1 MAGNTSN
8 NRFKR
13 NANAAG
19 VEPKV
24 VKPEVDANETV
35 NETEATVETPQ
46 ATETQAP
53 VAPAPVTPAP
63 VEEPASSPEPNM
75 TVALNGMIDF
85 EHRFKK
91 REAKTKQIPLNITPT
106 ANEQLQF
113 LVEKN
118 MIKSR
123 NDFIFQLVE
132 SALNNIFSNQEVR
145 DAFNQTREWEK

>member
-1 MAGNTSN
+1 MAGNTNS

-13 NANAAG
+13 NAEAAG

-24 VKPEVDANETV
+24 VKPEVEENETV
-35 NETEATVETPQ
+35 NAAETDAETPAAPQ
-46 ATETQAP
+46 VNETP
-53 VAPAPVTPAP
+53 APAPTPAP
-63 VEEPASSPEPNM
+63 AEEPASSQENNM

-91 REAKTKQIPLNITPT
+91 REAKNKQIPLNITPT
-106 ANEQLQF
+106 MNEQLQF
-113 LVEKN
+113 LAEKN

-132 SALNNIFSNQEVR
+132 SALTNIFSNQEIR
-145 DAFNQTREWEK
+145 DAFNQTRKWEK

>member
-1 MAGNTSN
+1 MAGNTSG

-13 NANAAG
+13 NAEAAG

-24 VKPEVDANETV
+24 VKPEAEGNETV
-35 NETEATVETPQ
+35 NGAEGIAETPVTPQ
-46 ATETQAP
+46 VNE
-53 VAPAPVTPAP
+53 VPAPVAP
-63 VEEPASSPEPNM
+63 VEEPTPSQEPNM

-106 ANEQLQF
+106 MNEQLQF
-113 LVEKN
+113 LVAKN

-132 SALNNIFSNQEVR
+132 SALNNIFTNQEIR
-145 DAFNQTREWEK
+145 DAFNETQKWEK